1 MLTDEEVARLFHE
14 AYERLA
20 PSFGY
25 ETNKH
30 TRTFFPLSTN
40 GQLMIATCGIVRR
53 AIEQA
58 AVAAERE
65 RWQAEIEKLSDA
77 LAVYA
82 DPSFYHACSFMFD
95 RPTGGF
101 DEDFDFDSDYDRDMP
116 GKLARDTLRAL
127 PTQEK

>member
-14 AYERLA
+14 TYERLA

-65 RWQAEIEKLSDA
+65 RLLVVADQIQLALEWYSDEACA
-77 LAVYA
+77 LAR
-82 DPSFYHACSFMFD
+82 HLQ
-95 RPTGGF
+95 GGAHT
-101 DEDFDFDSDYDRDMP
+101 DGVLASLTVLALDA
-116 GKLARDTLRAL
+116 GKRANEAIRAL
-127 PTQEK
+127 PAAG